1 MIRTLL
7 FFIALGINT
16 TIGGIGVMVIGLFQ
30 RHSKIALEWIM
41 KPWAKSLVW
50 IAGIKLT
57 VEGVENVDFRQS
69 YIVLSN
75 HQSHMDIP
83 VLLAAMP
90 NHFTF
95 IAKKELFRIPIFAQ
109 AMRGFGI
116 LEIDRSNRNRAIAT
130 LKDAAQI
137 AKSKNISILAFPEGT
152 RSEDGQLKP
161 FKKGPFM
168 LALDA
173 RLPVLPVSISGTF
186 PILPKGK
193 LLIRGG
199 QQVRVTIHPPVIVE
213 NASYES
219 REQLMD
225 ETYQRVASGFMQYES

>member
-1 MIRTLL
+1 MIRHC

-16 TIGGIGVMVIGLFQ
+16 TVGGIGVMVIGLFQ
-30 RHSKIALEWIM
+30 RHFQNCAEWIM

-50 IAGIKLT
+50 IVREADGGRRGKWI
-57 VEGVENVDFRQS
+57 S
-69 YIVLSN
+69 APYIVLE
-75 HQSHMDIP
+75 QSPKPWIFLCCWRRCP
-83 VLLAAMP
+83 IISPLSP
-90 NHFTF
+90 
-95 IAKKELFRIPIFAQ
+95 KELFRILFCPGNARI
-109 AMRGFGI
+109 RYS
-116 LEIDRSNRNRAIAT
+116 EIDRSNCNRAIAT
-130 LKDAAQI
+130 LKTTR
-137 AKSKNISILAFPEGT
+137 KLPNPKNLHFGISGRH

-161 FKKGPFM
+161 FKKRPFM